1 MPSYMLT
8 SQIFFGF
15 SDISPEMRMIFDLP
29 ACGVITRSVDF
40 HRIVVGVFFL
50 DRLIEHRGNHV
61 VYRITHVLVCTR
73 CSDSPKSRDRL
84 KSVRRILSLAFSD
97 SNL

>member
-1 MPSYMLT
+1 MSSYMVT

-15 SDISPEMRMIFDLP
+15 SDVSPEMRMIFDLP
-29 ACGVITRSVDF
+29 ACGVITRSINV
-40 HRIVVGVFFL
+40 HRIVVGFFFL
-50 DRLIEHRGNHV
+50 DRLVKHRGYHV
-61 VYRITHVLVCTR
+61 VYSITHILVCTC
-73 CSDSPKSRDRL
+73 CSDSPKSWDRM